1 MSELVIEE
9 LIYFAMI
16 YLFIYLCTYL
26 FRCYLFIYVVYLLSN
41 NMFLHSNNYHEV
53 NGGLGKT
60 NAKCLGNM

>member
-1 MSELVIEE
+1 M
-9 LIYFAMI
+9 
-16 YLFIYLCTYL
+16 
-26 FRCYLFIYVVYLLSN
+26 LFIYVVYLLSN

>member
-9 LIYFAMI
+9 AYLFCNDLSI
-16 YLFIYLCTYL
+16 YLFVYL
-26 FRCYLFIYVVYLLSN
+26 FIQILFIYVVYLLSN

-60 NAKCLGNM
+60 NAKFLGNM